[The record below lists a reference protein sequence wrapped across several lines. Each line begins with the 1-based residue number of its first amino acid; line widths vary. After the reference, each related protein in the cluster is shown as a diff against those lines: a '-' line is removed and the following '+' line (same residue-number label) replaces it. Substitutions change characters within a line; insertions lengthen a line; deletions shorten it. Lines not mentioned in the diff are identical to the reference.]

1 MPELDAALRELGRH
15 VEFPPTPDLASA
27 IRGRLQTQLVRAAT
41 RRSLFRRAPSADA
54 GKWRRPVAVALA
66 VLVVAIGAVLAVPP
80 ARTAILDWLGLRGVS
95 IVRVDELPPTPA
107 VERLDLGRQVTLEEA
122 RRAAPWMLVPDDE
135 PDSVY
140 IGPGNVS
147 LLWGTPDR
155 VRLLL
160 TEFRGQA
167 LIEKLIEP
175 GTRVERVTVDG
186 KPGAWLDQ
194 PHVVIFKDPRGIV
207 RQNEG
212 RLAGKTLLWQH
223 GEVTLRL
230 EGDLSKEEALRIAR
244 TAD

>member
-1 MPELDAALRELGRH
+1 MAELDVALRELGRH

-27 IRGRLQTQLVRAAT
+27 VRGRLERP
-41 RRSLFRRAPSADA
+41 RWS
-54 GKWRRPVAVALA
+54 RRPLAVALA
-66 VLVVAIGAVLAVPP
+66 VLVVGVGAVLAVPP
-80 ARTAILDWLGLRGVS
+80 ARTAVLDWLGLRGVS

-107 VERLDLGRQVTLEEA
+107 TERLDLGQKITLEQ
-122 RRAAPWMLVPDDE
+122 APPWFVVPDDE

-140 IGPGNVS
+140 MENDRVS

-160 TEFRGQA
+160 TEFQGMA
-167 LIEKLIEP
+167 FIEKLVETD
-175 GTRVERVTVDG
+175 TRVDRVTVNG
-186 KPGAWLDQ
+186 QPGAWIEE
-194 PHVVIFKDPRGIV
+194 PHVVFFRDLRGRM
-207 RQNEG
+207 RQSTG